1 LNFSDIGVG
10 CLSLFSTSLITTD
23 LKTYVMTLISCSNWS
38 AGWLGHLHVKSD
50 VYGFG
55 VVMVEMLTGL
65 RAIDMKRPSGK
76 QILVDW
82 AKPYL
87 TNRRKLKKIM
97 DSRLEGKYSP
107 KEASQIAHLAIK
119 CLKQEPRFRPS
130 MPEIAETLEQIG
142 AIHMRLG

>member
-1 LNFSDIGVG
+1 
-10 CLSLFSTSLITTD
+10 
-23 LKTYVMTLISCSNWS
+23 
-38 AGWLGHLHVKSD
+38 
-50 VYGFG
+50 
-55 VVMVEMLTGL
+55 MVEMLTGL

-97 DSRLEGKYSP
+97 DSRLEGKYPP
-107 KEASQIAHLAIK
+107 KEASHIAHLAIK
-119 CLKQEPRFRPS
+119 CLKQEPRFQPS
-130 MPEIAETLEQIG
+130 MTEIAETLEQIG